1 MRVWFRLI
9 LIALIIF
16 SVSSFVWF
24 LLGSTAY
31 FQRGMD
37 IIGTTTLWGA
47 GIPILL
53 FAVLFTIVLI
63 KRWTPTSGGDYV
75 GICVVLVIST
85 ILSVALIQS
94 VSTNGWAKEK
104 VNSDSIKVTDDEKYE
119 YRIDLINLFQKNSH
133 ARLYLKD
140 IISGEVM
147 YIPVDIQ
154 TREIAGLG
162 VEQVN
167 HWVMLETTTDASHY
181 IMYTTEDLG
190 LPEEKFEIDI
200 RAGTSNK
207 VD

>member
-1 MRVWFRLI
+1 
-9 LIALIIF
+9 
-16 SVSSFVWF
+16 
-24 LLGSTAY
+24 
-31 FQRGMD
+31 MD
-37 IIGTTTLWGA
+37 IIGTTTFWGA

-53 FAVLFTIVLI
+53 FAVLFTILLI
-63 KRWTPTSGGDYV
+63 KGWTPTSGGDYV
-75 GICVVLVIST
+75 EICVVLVIST

-104 VNSDSIKVTDDEKYE
+104 VESDSIKVTDDENYE

-140 IISGEVM
+140 VGSGEEI

-154 TREIAGLG
+154 TREIAVLG
-162 VEQVN
+162 VRQVN
-167 HWVMLETTTDASHY
+167 HWVMLETTKNASHY

-200 RAGTSNK
+200 RAGTSKK
-207 VD
+207 VE